1 MSVLLGETEHTA
13 GLLANPSALGD
24 RDTLCP
30 ETAGQ
35 GTCVCPCVMPMTPGQ
50 IPLPTSGQAD
60 VTTAYGTPVP
70 LSARGHQWGH
80 TALRNVLGGSLEV

>member
-1 MSVLLGETEHTA
+1 MLLGETEHTA
-13 GLLANPSALGD
+13 GLLADPSAMGD

-35 GTCVCPCVMPMTPGQ
+35 GTCACPHVMPMTTGQ
-50 IPLPTSGQAD
+50 IPWPTSGQAN
-60 VTTAYGTPVP
+60 VATARGTPVP
-70 LSARGHQWGH
+70 LSAEGSSGV